1 MEVIEPTPG
10 FTTGF
15 KGIGS
20 TKIIMAQENTSPEI
34 KAKIILDEAN
44 LAFCETSQRNDEA
57 NDRKLDGSSWEE
69 GKMDGEFDEEDYG
82 RILKL
87 QLDAAQICDTHTDL
101 EQRTSDL
108 FQKVN
113 ADNAEEILKEALA
126 DPDIKSLAGIAVT
139 VFLLRFPTVQS
150 FVNKGHPLVLATDEY
165 MLENADSQN
174 WHDYKNLAHEMRWDP
189 RD

>member
-1 MEVIEPTPG
+1 MSQQ
-10 FTTGF
+10 TT
-15 KGIGS
+15 S
-20 TKIIMAQENTSPEI
+20 AEI

-44 LAFCETSQRNDEA
+44 LAFCETSQRNDEP
-57 NDRKLDGSSWEE
+57 NDRKLEGSGWEE
-69 GKMDGEFDEEDYG
+69 GKMDGEFDEEDYS
-82 RILKL
+82 RILEL
-87 QLDAAQICDTHTDL
+87 QLEAAKICDTNPEL
-101 EQRTSDL
+101 EQKTEEL

-113 ADNAEEILKEALA
+113 ADNAEEILQEVLA
-126 DPDIKSLAGIAVT
+126 DSDIKDLARIAVT

-165 MLENADSQN
+165 MLENADAQN

>member
-1 MEVIEPTPG
+1 MSEQ
-10 FTTGF
+10 
-15 KGIGS
+15 
-20 TKIIMAQENTSPEI
+20 MTSPEI

-44 LAFCETSQRNDEA
+44 LAFCETTQRDDEA

-82 RILKL
+82 RILEL
-87 QLDAAQICDTHTDL
+87 QLEAAKICDTNPDL

-113 ADNAEEILKEALA
+113 ADNAEEVFNEVLA
-126 DPDIKSLAGIAVT
+126 DPDIQNLARIAVT
-139 VFLLRFPTVQS
+139 VFLLRFPTVQL

-165 MLENADSQN
+165 MLENADAQN

>member
-1 MEVIEPTPG
+1 MSQQ
-10 FTTGF
+10 FT
-15 KGIGS
+15 S
-20 TKIIMAQENTSPEI
+20 TEN

-69 GKMDGEFDEEDYG
+69 GKMDGEFDEEDYQ
-82 RILKL
+82 RILEL
-87 QLDAAQICDTHTDL
+87 QLETAKICDTNPAL
-101 EQRTSDL
+101 EQKSEEL

-113 ADNAEEILKEALA
+113 ADNAEEVLKEVLD
-126 DPDIKSLAGIAVT
+126 DPDIKNLGRIAVT
-139 VFLLRFPTVQS
+139 IFLLRFPTVQT

-165 MLENADSQN
+165 MLENANSQN

>member
-1 MEVIEPTPG
+1 
-10 FTTGF
+10 
-15 KGIGS
+15 
-20 TKIIMAQENTSPEI
+20 MAEYITHPEI

-44 LAFCETSQRNDEA
+44 LAFSETAQRNDEP
-57 NDRKLDGSSWEE
+57 NDRKLDGSGWEE

-82 RILKL
+82 RILEL
-87 QLDAAQICDTHTDL
+87 QLEAAQICDTNPDL

-113 ADNAEEILKEALA
+113 ADNAEEILDEVRA
-126 DPDIKSLAGIAVT
+126 DPDIKNLGRIAVT

-165 MLENADSQN
+165 MLENADAQN